1 MEQRYKVADTIKTQI
16 LSNLITAI
24 EGVTEANGY
33 NRTVRKVAREAKDLN
48 TPQRDLVFVSTQF
61 ETKGEPLLDNKV
73 GVTLHLTVVCIVEDS
88 SDLAKAVDNI
98 SADVEKAICTDVSRG
113 TLAIDTVV
121 TRTEDHVVSDLE
133 PMGSSVMEVEITYRH
148 TFGNPYI

>member
-1 MEQRYKVADTIKTQI
+1 MADTIKTQI

-33 NRTVRKVAREAKDLN
+33 NRTVRKAAREAKDLN
-48 TPQRDLVFVSTQF
+48 TPLRDLVFVSTQF
-61 ETKGEPLLDNKV
+61 ETKDKPLLSDKV
-73 GVTLHLTVVCIVEDS
+73 EVTLHITIACVVEDS

-98 SADVEKAICTDVSRG
+98 AADVEKAICTDVSRG

-133 PMGSSVMEVEITYRH
+133 PMGSSVMEVEITFRH
-148 TFGNPYI
+148 AFGNPYSL